1 VAAPCRI
8 AIASSGLG
16 HIRRGVE
23 SWAAD
28 LGQALH
34 RAGEDITLFQ
44 AKGPVTEPWQ
54 RVLPC
59 VRRFEPPAARILNVT
74 RRLGGWR
81 YGFGSEY
88 EIEQSTF
95 AFSLWRDIRSDYD
108 ILNVQDPLVALI
120 LDRLHRAGLSR
131 PVPILAHGTEEE
143 PERLRKYSVLQH
155 LSPVYREEWKS
166 QAPASQL
173 NFAIPNFID
182 TEKFRPGDRPAMRR
196 ELGLPEDALIVL
208 CVAALKKHHKRCDV
222 LIREFAAFRSRLAK
236 PALLIIAGAR
246 ENETP
251 EIVELGKQLLGDSVL
266 ILEGLP
272 RPKLVSY
279 YQAADIFALAS
290 LSEMFPIAL
299 LEALGCGLPIT
310 CNNTPTLSLMAGPGG
325 RPEDIGAE
333 GGLVR
338 QWMMLADPAVRR
350 AFSEAARAH
359 ALETYSEPVVIRQ
372 YTEMYRTVAGT
383 SRRAAAG

>member
-1 VAAPCRI
+1 MGYKI

-28 LGQALH
+28 LGAALY
-34 RAGEDITLFQ
+34 RAGASVDLFQ

-54 RVLPC
+54 HVLPC
-59 VRRFEPPAARILNVT
+59 FRRFEPPTVRILSVT
-74 RRLGGWR
+74 RKLGGWR

-95 AFSLWRDIRSDYD
+95 AFSLWRAIRSDYD

-120 LDRLHRAGLSR
+120 LDRLHRIGLSR
-131 PVPILAHGTEEE
+131 PRAILAHGTEEE
-143 PERLRKYSVLQH
+143 PERLRRYSVLQH
-155 LSPVYREEWKS
+155 LSPVYRDDWAS

-182 TEKFRPGDRPAMRR
+182 TDKFRPGDRSAMRR
-196 ELGLPEDALIVL
+196 ELGLPEDSLIVL

-222 LIREFAAFRSRLAK
+222 LIREFAAFRARHK
-236 PALLIIAGAR
+236 GPALLVIAGAR

-266 ILEGLP
+266 IMEGIP
-272 RPKLVSY
+272 RRKLVSY

-299 LEALGCGLPIT
+299 LEGLGCGLPIT
-310 CNNTPTLSLMAGPGG
+310 CNDTPTLTLMAGPGG
-325 RPEDIGAE
+325 RPEDIGKE
-333 GGLVR
+333 GGLMR
-338 QWMMLADPAVRR
+338 QWLALTDAETRR
-350 AFSEAARAH
+350 RFSEAARAH
-359 ALETYSEPVVIRQ
+359 ALATYSEPVVIRQ
-372 YTEMYRTVAGT
+372 YTEMYETVAGMT
-383 SRRAAAG
+383 